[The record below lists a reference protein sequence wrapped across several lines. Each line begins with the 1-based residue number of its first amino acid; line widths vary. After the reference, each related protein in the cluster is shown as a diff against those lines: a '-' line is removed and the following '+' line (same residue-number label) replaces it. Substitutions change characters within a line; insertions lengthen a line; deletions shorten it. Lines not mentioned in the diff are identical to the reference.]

1 MINTLLTLLNKHKE
15 VSDYEVSITQT
26 KSSQLFYILDKLE
39 TNRITNNKDIYVT
52 VYHDF
57 EEYRGSSNFILNA
70 ADDEQTI
77 EAKIHLAINTAKKV
91 KNPKFEL
98 VNPSDEK
105 MVEVESI
112 KTDNLNSVA
121 IKCADAIM
129 SANHYRE
136 GWINSVEIF
145 VTNKSNRFIN
155 SKGVD
160 LYFEKNS
167 LEVEIIPTWKGENEE
182 IELYLD
188 FKTIELDYEDIKN
201 RTDRIL
207 KEAKLRAEAQNI
219 SEEMPNVP
227 VVMSGDMLKMLMWNL
242 VDDVSY
248 NNVYI
253 KSNHYNKGDQ
263 IVDYPLDLKLL
274 PYYKGAVSSAPYD
287 GSGIVLK
294 EYQVMENGMF
304 INYWGDNRFGQY
316 LGIKNISGVMNV
328 LKVSTKN
335 TIDDILP
342 SLEILNFSSPQLD
355 SSTGYFGGEVR
366 LGIYKDINGNVTPV
380 TGFSVSGNIYEA
392 IKEAKYSKEEIVLTS
407 YVGPKSIFFPN
418 LKIN

>member
-1 MINTLLTLLNKHKE
+1 MYGNEIE
-15 VSDYEVSITQT
+15 
-26 KSSQLFYILDKLE
+26 
-39 TNRITNNKDIYVT
+39 ITNNKDIYVT

-207 KEAKLRAEAQNI
+207 KEAKLRAEAQSI
-219 SEEMPNVP
+219 SEEMLNVP
-227 VVMSGDMLKMLMWNL
+227 VVMSGDMLKMLMWKRKR
-242 VDDVSY
+242 SM
-248 NNVYI
+248 I
-253 KSNHYNKGDQ
+253 RS
-263 IVDYPLDLKLL
+263 
-274 PYYKGAVSSAPYD
+274 
-287 GSGIVLK
+287 
-294 EYQVMENGMF
+294 
-304 INYWGDNRFGQY
+304 R
-316 LGIKNISGVMNV
+316 
-328 LKVSTKN
+328 
-335 TIDDILP
+335 
-342 SLEILNFSSPQLD
+342 
-355 SSTGYFGGEVR
+355 
-366 LGIYKDINGNVTPV
+366 
-380 TGFSVSGNIYEA
+380 
-392 IKEAKYSKEEIVLTS
+392 
-407 YVGPKSIFFPN
+407 IF
-418 LKIN
+418 